1 MSSDQTT
8 ITGFEWV
15 GDPEPAP
22 EPDAGETPR
31 WEPQRTDM
39 CLGCGGHVSEQ
50 FRRVFGDNDD
60 NAHACRGCV
69 GQEELLNGAAAT
81 PGYVETQT
89 ESVHT
94 IGGGESR

>member
-8 ITGFEWV
+8 LGGFEWV

-22 EPDAGETPR
+22 EPDADETPR

-60 NAHACRGCV
+60 RAHACRQCV
-69 GQEELLNGAAAT
+69 GQEALLNGAAADPT
-81 PGYVETQT
+81 NSQT
-89 ESVHT
+89 TEERVHT
-94 IGGGESR
+94 IGGGES